1 MKRIAALLSAALALS
16 CGGDQHGP
24 APAPEPTVSNPP
36 GTPPATPTVT
46 ATATST
52 VAPTQ
57 PTSAPLDV
65 KFLGVAGFLL
75 TYGGE
80 AVLTAPLYTRPNTF
94 EVLTMPVTS
103 DTAAVEAALPTPTL
117 APVRAVVSGH
127 AHYDHLIDVPSILA
141 RAPQTTLFSNM
152 TAKHLLA
159 ALAPDRAA
167 RCDAGAPAS
176 PSIARSRVVAM
187 DDPAASVVDYRS
199 CPSKKPDGAPLQG
212 TWVRVPGAHVR
223 MLAFCS
229 EHPDQIGPVHF
240 AAGSVD
246 EDQCELPQRAPDWK
260 EGNTLS
266 FLIDFLD
273 PATDAPV
280 YRVYYQDAP
289 TSPPVGLPPQE
300 VLAEKRVDLALLCV
314 GTYDRV
320 DNAPTSAL
328 QALSPRYALGGHWE
342 DFFRP
347 ASDAPQPIPFLDV
360 NTWSSRAHTGLPPGP
375 ELPLTRNGSPEPE
388 RALMPQPADA
398 FRLNR

>member
-1 MKRIAALLSAALALS
+1 M
-16 CGGDQHGP
+16 P
-24 APAPEPTVSNPP
+24 
-36 GTPPATPTVT
+36 T
-46 ATATST
+46 ATAT
-52 VAPTQ
+52 APAAQ
-57 PTSAPLDV
+57 AASAPLEV

-80 AVLTAPLYTRPNTF
+80 AVLTAPLYTRPDTF
-94 EVLTMPVTS
+94 QVLTMPVTS
-103 DTAAVEAALPTPTL
+103 DAAAVEAALPTPAL

-167 RCDAGAPAS
+167 RCDGGAPAS
-176 PSIARSRVVAM
+176 PSLARSRVVAM

-199 CPSKKPDGAPLQG
+199 CPSKKPDGAPLRG
-212 TWVRVPGAHVR
+212 AWVRVPGAHVR
-223 MLAFCS
+223 LMAFCS

-246 EDQCELPQRAPDWK
+246 EDQCTLPDRAPEWK
-260 EGNTLS
+260 EGSTLS

-273 PATDAPV
+273 PATEAPV

-289 TSPPVGLPPQE
+289 TSPPVGLPPRD
-300 VLAEKRVDLALLCV
+300 VLADKRVDLALLCV

-320 DNAPTSAL
+320 DDAPTSAL
-328 QALSPRYALGGHWE
+328 AALSPRYALGGHWE

-347 ASDAPQPIPFLDV
+347 ASDSPQPIPFLDV
-360 NTWSSRAHTGLPPGP
+360 STWSARAHAGLPPGP
-375 ELPLTRNGSPEPE
+375 EPALARNGSPEPE
-388 RALMPQPADA
+388 RALMPQPGDT
-398 FRLNR
+398 FRVNR